1 MQTIDI
7 VMVMDIYHM
16 IPFIRNDVTFQY
28 FTIFSQS
35 NLSSKFT
42 KQKYLN
48 TYIPYVVQKAFD
60 FSDKEY
66 GFVKLHMGNGK
77 MTDAI
82 INAIEEERIPLPG
95 EIVKCVESY
104 MSSVE

>member
-1 MQTIDI
+1 M
-7 VMVMDIYHM
+7 
-16 IPFIRNDVTFQY
+16 
-28 FTIFSQS
+28 
-35 NLSSKFT
+35 
-42 KQKYLN
+42 
-48 TYIPYVVQKAFD
+48 
-60 FSDKEY
+60 
-66 GFVKLHMGNGK
+66 KLHMGNGK